1 VLGLIVAIVITAAS
15 VQDRDAARALLW
27 RLRRGHRRIRL
38 VWADSGYAGTLVI
51 WAKMALNLV
60 AIVEKKPGQRTFVVL
75 PRRWVVE
82 ICQPQ
87 CTGGCGFI
95 AGSCSVTDSWGSFQ
109 RRRAYQ
115 PGGRLR
121 RSRSSASSR
130 WPAWAISR

>member
-1 VLGLIVAIVITAAS
+1 LLG
-15 VQDRDAARALLW
+15 
-27 RLRRGHRRIRL
+27 RLCAVHRRIRL
-38 VWADSGYAGTLVI
+38 VWADAGYTGTVVV
-51 WAKMALNLV
+51 WAQNVLGLAV
-60 AIVEKKPGQRTFVVL
+60 AIVTKKPGQTTFVVL
-75 PRRWVVE
+75 PRRWVAE